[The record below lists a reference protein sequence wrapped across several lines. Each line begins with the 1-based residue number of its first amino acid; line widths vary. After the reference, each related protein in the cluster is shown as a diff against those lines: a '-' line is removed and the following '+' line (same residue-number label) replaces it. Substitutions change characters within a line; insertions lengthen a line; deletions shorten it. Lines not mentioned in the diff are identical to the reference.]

1 VVAIKT
7 DPQILF
13 LHNPMTPEKL
23 QEIKEK
29 YGHMCSWAV
38 WKERG
43 EKEKSN
49 MGILEFDSAILN
61 PNIVFVGLNISTRI
75 LEPFGN
81 FHSPSPRA
89 HDYKIRYATTNTPFS
104 GAYMTDVIKDFEEKA
119 AGNMAK
125 YITKNKVFLEEN
137 IRTFKQELEF
147 IGAVNP
153 IIIAFG
159 NHAYKLL
166 KGFDKVFKV
175 SHYSSCVTKEELRE
189 ELRIISL
196 TYGF

>member
-1 VVAIKT
+1 
-7 DPQILF
+7 
-13 LHNPMTPEKL
+13 MTPEKL

-38 WKERG
+38 WKEKDG
-43 EKEKSN
+43 KEKSN
-49 MGILEFDSAILN
+49 VGDLPVFDIVN

-75 LEPFGN
+75 LEPFAN

-89 HDYKIRYATTNTPFS
+89 HDYKIRYAVSGTPFS
-104 GAYMTDVIKDFEEKA
+104 GAYMTDIIKDFEEKA

-125 YITKNKVFLEEN
+125 YITKNKDFLEEN

-159 NHAYKLL
+159 NHSYKLL
-166 KGFDKVFKV
+166 HGFPNLYKV
-175 SHYSSCVTKEELRE
+175 SHYSSCVTKEALRE
-189 ELRIISL
+189 ELRLIGVAC
-196 TYGF
+196 GF

>member
-1 VVAIKT
+1 
-7 DPQILF
+7 
-13 LHNPMTPEKL
+13 MTPEKL

-29 YGHMCSWAV
+29 YGHMCSWAI
-38 WKERG
+38 WKEKDG
-43 EKEKSN
+43 KEKSN
-49 MGILEFDSAILN
+49 VGDLPVFDIVN

-75 LEPFGN
+75 LEPFAN
-81 FHSPSPRA
+81 FHSPCSSA
-89 HDYKIRYATTNTPFS
+89 HDYKIRYAVSGTPFS

-125 YITKNKVFLEEN
+125 YITKNKDFLEEN

-166 KGFDKVFKV
+166 DGFPNLYKV
-175 SHYSSCVTKEELRE
+175 SHYSSCVTKEGLRE
-189 ELRIISL
+189 ELRII
-196 TYGF
+196 GVACGV